1 MSNNVLLQVNDLKV
15 HFPIYNKAL
24 FAKRTGEV
32 KAVDG
37 VTFTLHEG
45 ETLGLVGESGCGK
58 TTTGKA
64 LLNLYPRYTTGE
76 VIYEGKNI
84 LKMPDTEL
92 RPIRRNMQMIFQ
104 DPYSSLDPRMTV
116 QQIVEE
122 PLIIHH
128 LASSKQ
134 ELRERAL
141 ELLDVVGFSSKMAD
155 RYPSEFSGG
164 QRQRIGIARALA
176 LNPKLLICD
185 EPVSALDV
193 SVQSQILNLL
203 GDLRSK
209 YNISMIFI
217 AHGLNVVRHVS
228 DRIGVMYLG
237 HLVEVAEKKTLYEEP
252 LHPYTK
258 ALLSAIPVPDPTVE
272 LHRIPLEG
280 DVPSPVNPPS
290 GCPFHTRCQYA
301 GQCGGR
307 CSAEFPKMKE
317 IKVGHFVM
325 CHLFDDNS
333 K

>member
-1 MSNNVLLQVNDLKV
+1 
-15 HFPIYNKAL
+15 
-24 FAKRTGEV
+24 
-32 KAVDG
+32 
-37 VTFTLHEG
+37 
-45 ETLGLVGESGCGK
+45 
-58 TTTGKA
+58 
-64 LLNLYPRYTTGE
+64 
-76 VIYEGKNI
+76 
-84 LKMPDTEL
+84 
-92 RPIRRNMQMIFQ
+92 
-104 DPYSSLDPRMTV
+104 MTV

-237 HLVEVAEKKTLYEEP
+237 HLVEVAEKEELFRNP
-252 LHPYTK
+252 LHPYTR
-258 ALLSAIPVPDPTVE
+258 ALISAIPIADPDQKRE
-272 LHRIPLEG
+272 RILLTG
-280 DVPSPVNPPS
+280 LMVLAVLILIFWLMSL
-290 GCPFHTRCQYA
+290 R
-301 GQCGGR
+301 
-307 CSAEFPKMKE
+307 KE
-317 IKVGHFVM
+317 
-325 CHLFDDNS
+325 
-333 K
+333 